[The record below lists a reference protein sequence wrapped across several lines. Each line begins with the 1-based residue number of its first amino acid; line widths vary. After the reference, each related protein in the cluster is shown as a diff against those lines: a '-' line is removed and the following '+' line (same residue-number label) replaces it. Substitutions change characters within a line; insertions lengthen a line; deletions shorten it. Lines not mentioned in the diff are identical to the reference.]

1 MTGASP
7 LGDLRV
13 VEFAG
18 LGPGPFAAMLL
29 ADAGADV
36 LRVDRHRRAVDGG
49 ALVRG
54 RPRLELDLK
63 TASGL
68 ATARSLVRAADV
80 VIEGFRPGVME
91 AARPGSPGVPRRQ
104 PAVGLR
110 PYDGVGAGRT
120 ARPPARSRHQ
130 LPGADRRVEVDRPA
144 GHAPVPPLNL
154 VADYGG
160 GGMMLA
166 FGIVTALVERSTS
179 GRGQVVDAAMV
190 DGVSLLMT
198 GVWSRAAQGRWPGAP
213 GTNDLDSGAP
223 FYDVYATCDGEYMAV
238 GSVEPQFWQRL
249 LQGLGLEGQL
259 PEQWDRPSWPRMKK
273 SIADAFATR
282 SRAEWTAVFD
292 RLDACVTPVLS
303 MSEAALDPH
312 LSERGTLVDVDGATS
327 PAPAPRL
334 SRTPFALREPDSAA
348 AVLRRW
354 RLRVRLG
361 PPRGLSPAPR
371 GGRRRAR
378 LTRRAPP
385 RQSHPSGA
393 RLTGRPGGIRERRP
407 GAHPGR

>member
-80 VIEGFRPGVME
+80 VIEGYRPGVME
-91 AARPGSPGVPRRQ
+91 RLGLGPRECLADNPRLVYGRMTGWGQAGPRARQ
-104 PAVGLR
+104 PGHDINYLGLT
-110 PYDGVGAGRT
+110 GALRSI
-120 ARPPARSRHQ
+120 AR
-130 LPGADRRVEVDRPA
+130 L

-198 GVWSRAAQGRWPGAP
+198 GVWSRAAQGRWPGEP
-213 GTNDLDSGAP
+213 GANDLDSGAP
-223 FYDVYATCDGEYMAV
+223 FYDVYATCAVSTWRWAASSRCSGSGCSRVSGWKGSCPSSGIGRPGRGEPVDRRRVRHPQPRGVDGGV
-238 GSVEPQFWQRL
+238 QH
-249 LQGLGLEGQL
+249 
-259 PEQWDRPSWPRMKK
+259 
-273 SIADAFATR
+273 
-282 SRAEWTAVFD
+282 
-292 RLDACVTPVLS
+292 RLDASYRAEHVQ
-303 MSEAALDPH
+303 AALHPH

-348 AVLRRW
+348 AVPGRW
-354 RLRVRLG
+354 RAS
-361 PPRGLSPAPR
+361 SPDES
-371 GGRRRAR
+371 G
-378 LTRRAPP
+378 TR
-385 RQSHPSGA
+385 
-393 RLTGRPGGIRERRP
+393 
-407 GAHPGR
+407 

>member
-1 MTGASP
+1 MTGAPP

-68 ATARSLVRAADV
+68 ATARSLARAADV
-80 VIEGFRPGVME
+80 VIEGYRPGVME
-91 AARPGSPGVPRRQ
+91 RLGLGPRECLADNPRLVYGRMTGWGQAGPRARQ
-104 PAVGLR
+104 PGHDINYLGLT
-110 PYDGVGAGRT
+110 GALRSI
-120 ARPPARSRHQ
+120 AR
-130 LPGADRRVEVDRPA
+130 L

-198 GVWSRAAQGRWPGAP
+198 GVWSRAAQGRWPGEP
-213 GTNDLDSGAP
+213 GANDLDSGAP
-223 FYDVYATCDGEYMAV
+223 FYDVYATCDGEYM
-238 GSVEPQFWQRL
+238 
-249 LQGLGLEGQL
+249 
-259 PEQWDRPSWPRMKK
+259 
-273 SIADAFATR
+273 
-282 SRAEWTAVFD
+282 
-292 RLDACVTPVLS
+292 TPVLS

-334 SRTPFALREPDSAA
+334 SRTPFALRAPDSAA

-354 RLRVRLG
+354 RVSSPDG
-361 PPRGLSPAPR
+361 SGRGEGKP
-371 GGRRRAR
+371 
-378 LTRRAPP
+378 
-385 RQSHPSGA
+385 
-393 RLTGRPGGIRERRP
+393 
-407 GAHPGR
+407 